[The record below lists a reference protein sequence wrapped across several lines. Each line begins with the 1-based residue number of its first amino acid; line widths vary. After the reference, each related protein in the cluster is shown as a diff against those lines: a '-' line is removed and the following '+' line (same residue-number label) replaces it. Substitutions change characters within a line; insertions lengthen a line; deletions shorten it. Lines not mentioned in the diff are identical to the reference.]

1 MLQLI
6 TITPNWQ
13 FYIPG
18 NIRKQI
24 KLNRPTKAKIS
35 VKNKKIVIE
44 PIKSKI
50 LTGAGMF
57 AGSKPNRKIDVD
69 NIRDFIDYSQW

>member
-1 MLQLI
+1 MLQLV

-13 FYIPG
+13 FYIPE
-18 NIRKQI
+18 NIRKQA
-24 KLNRPTKAKIS
+24 KLIRPTKAKIS
-35 VKNKKIVIE
+35 VKNRKIVVE

-50 LTGAGMF
+50 LAGAGMF
-57 AGSKPNRKIDVD
+57 AGSKPKRKVDVD